1 MNSQIQE
8 APETHPLLGGE
19 TTPPPS
25 PPPGLPNPVI
35 EAANRNKLAAGI
47 ALVVLG
53 AFALLGQ
60 LIQGSFWGT
69 LFLPG
74 LGLFFIVWGFIAR
87 RPGLII
93 PGGILIGIGVGSFL
107 ASGPYATL
115 SSKGQGG
122 VIMLSLGGGF
132 LLVTLLTAF
141 LRKVHWWALIPAAVL
156 AVIGLGLVGESAGW
170 EVMRTLGTAWPIAL
184 IVVGVFLIL
193 WRRGLRSGPPKQ

>member
-1 MNSQIQE
+1 M
-8 APETHPLLGGE
+8 
-19 TTPPPS
+19 
-25 PPPGLPNPVI
+25 
-35 EAANRNKLAAGI
+35 
-47 ALVVLG
+47 
-53 AFALLGQ
+53 
-60 LIQGSFWGT
+60 
-69 LFLPG
+69 
-74 LGLFFIVWGFIAR
+74 
-87 RPGLII
+87 II

>member
-8 APETHPLLGGE
+8 PPETNSLLEGE
-19 TTPPPS
+19 APSLPPPS
-25 PPPGLPNPVI
+25 PVPGNVAI

-60 LIQGSFWGT
+60 YIQGSFWGN

-87 RPGLII
+87 KPGLII
-93 PGGILIGIGVGSFL
+93 PGGILIGIGVGSL
-107 ASGPYATL
+107 LINGPYATL
-115 SSKGQGG
+115 SGKGQGG
-122 VIMLSLGGGF
+122 VFMLSLGGGF

-141 LRKVHWWALIPAAVL
+141 LRQVHWWALIPAAVL
-156 AVIGLGLVGESAGW
+156 AVIGLGLVGEGAGW
-170 EVMRTLGTAWPIAL
+170 DVMRTLSTAWPIAL

-193 WRRGLRSGPPKQ
+193 WRRGLRPSPPKQ

>member
-1 MNSQIQE
+1 MNSQIPQ
-8 APETHPLLGGE
+8 PHPLLEGE
-19 TTPPPS
+19 APSPS
-25 PPPGLPNPVI
+25 PPPAPVLPKPTVETASNT
-35 EAANRNKLAAGI
+35 LAAGV

-74 LGLFFIVWGFIAR
+74 LGLFFIVWGLIAR

-93 PGGILIGIGVGSFL
+93 PGGILIGIGAGSLLVG
-107 ASGPYATL
+107 GPYATL
-115 SSKGQGG
+115 PSKGQGG
-122 VIMLSLGGGF
+122 VIMLALGGGF
-132 LLVTLLTAF
+132 LLVTFFTIF
-141 LRKVHWWALIPAAVL
+141 LGKVHWWALIPAVVL

-170 EVMRTLGTAWPIAL
+170 DVMRYLSTAWPIAL
-184 IVVGVFLIL
+184 IVVGVFLML